1 MKHLKLLS
9 GLLIMSAISACH
21 DSRST
26 VPAMTFNT
34 DGAATDDIYVS
45 YSPYNDPNDQNVI
58 KLPADSSDRPIL
70 DVEFP
75 EGIKSFDATVTIG
88 DRKYGAHLEKGEML
102 TADIAIGSDGNPT
115 VSYSGKNAA
124 ISRVLTRM
132 LNGFDVRSYFPPDLD
147 SIPPLTESLKGI
159 DSERDSYAQLLGE
172 IEDRHDREYYSRY
185 LTRHVDAIKTL
196 VIRIYA
202 NVTQTDC
209 DTIAEYRR
217 IVGSINPDDEI
228 DVRTQLYDIWLN
240 DHIPADGNIGN
251 VQYFIASMHLID
263 SVMTDPHNRRTALNA
278 VSESFLSI
286 IGMPKEEMTK
296 FNEAY
301 AKYASDFPDIV
312 EKTDKRIARLT
323 KVLSDGDSL
332 PYDPTLLTPDGESEN
347 LSQMYGKILYIDF
360 WATWCGPCCGE
371 IPYMEKLY
379 NRLKDNAGIEL
390 ISISLDENEAAWLDK
405 LAEDRPGW
413 PQYRLS
419 ADQNEKLSKA
429 LNING
434 IPRFV
439 IIGPDGKFIST
450 YAPRPSDPEIFDLL
464 TSLIG
469 KK

>member
-1 MKHLKLLS
+1 
-9 GLLIMSAISACH
+9 
-21 DSRST
+21 
-26 VPAMTFNT
+26 
-34 DGAATDDIYVS
+34 
-45 YSPYNDPNDQNVI
+45 
-58 KLPADSSDRPIL
+58 
-70 DVEFP
+70 
-75 EGIKSFDATVTIG
+75 
-88 DRKYGAHLEKGEML
+88 
-102 TADIAIGSDGNPT
+102 
-115 VSYSGKNAA
+115 
-124 ISRVLTRM
+124 
-132 LNGFDVRSYFPPDLD
+132 
-147 SIPPLTESLKGI
+147 
-159 DSERDSYAQLLGE
+159 
-172 IEDRHDREYYSRY
+172 
-185 LTRHVDAIKTL
+185 
-196 VIRIYA
+196 
-202 NVTQTDC
+202 
-209 DTIAEYRR
+209 
-217 IVGSINPDDEI
+217 
-228 DVRTQLYDIWLN
+228 
-240 DHIPADGNIGN
+240 
-251 VQYFIASMHLID
+251 
-263 SVMTDPHNRRTALNA
+263 
-278 VSESFLSI
+278 
-286 IGMPKEEMTK
+286 MPKEEMTK

-312 EKTDKRIARLT
+312 EKTNKRIARLT

-379 NRLKDNAGIEL
+379 NRLKDNASIEL

-419 ADQNEKLSKA
+419 ADQNEKLSKT